1 MKDTPVTPRNSQP
14 DGLTSERGRLTMTP
28 PRRPNRMLAALLAEA
43 DWTPADLSRAVNAL
57 GAAHGLRLRYDR
69 TSVARWLN
77 GARPRPPAG
86 QLICQALSRRIGRR
100 LTPRDTGFADPDTTG
115 GAFTS
120 ALRGG
125 DPVHRLAALCR
136 AETHP
141 ARRADLARTVLS
153 APPPVFT
160 GWGSRPPALPPADPR
175 APQASAAAPAR
186 LEAVAVRSAQLGER
200 YGGAHG
206 RTALAGYLTTEVA
219 PLLTAPAHP
228 AVRRALL
235 TGGAHLTLLLAGR
248 TSETGHPALA
258 QHYYDIALELAHAA
272 GDRGSYAIVLRCLS
286 VQAHQLGDHHQALA
300 LGEAATDIAGSAV
313 PSAVRAYLHA
323 GRAVVRAGAGQSRAA
338 TADLLAAEQHLARAT
353 GPEGPF
359 TSYPET
365 ALRYQRAEVLSYLGD
380 HQAALAELGNSLAC
394 RPADHHK
401 ARTLLHAQL
410 AHTLLALHDVDAAV
424 EHSLH
429 ALRHHRQLTAGSV
442 HGTLPRLAQRL
453 APHQRN
459 PHVKAFR
466 ERLRAT
472 AR

>member
-1 MKDTPVTPRNSQP
+1 
-14 DGLTSERGRLTMTP
+14 MTP

-43 DWTPADLSRAVNAL
+43 DWTATDLARAVNAL
-57 GAAHGLRLRYDR
+57 GASQGVRLRYDR

-86 QLICQALSRRIGRR
+86 QLIGQALGHRVGRR
-100 LTPRDTGFADPDTTG
+100 LTPRDTGFADPDPTG
-115 GAFTS
+115 GTLTTV
-120 ALRGG
+120 LRGG
-125 DPVHRLAALCR
+125 DPVLRLAALCR
-136 AETHP
+136 AETDAAH
-141 ARRADLARTVLS
+141 RADLARTVLS
-153 APPPVFT
+153 APPPSFS
-160 GWGSRPPALPPADPR
+160 GWGSRRPTLPPADLR
-175 APQASAAAPAR
+175 APQASAAAPVR
-186 LEAVAVRSAQLGER
+186 LEAVAIHSAHVGER
-200 YGGAHG
+200 HGGAHG
-206 RTALAGYLTTEVA
+206 RPALAGYLATEVV

-235 TGGAHLTLLLAGR
+235 TAAAHLTLLLAGR
-248 TSETGHPALA
+248 TCETGHPALA
-258 QHYYDIALELAHAA
+258 QHYYDIALELARAA
-272 GDRGSYAIVLRCLS
+272 GDHSSYAIVLRCLS
-286 VQAHQLGDHHQALA
+286 LQAHQLGDHHQALA
-300 LGEAATDIAGSAV
+300 LGEAAIEIAGSAV
-313 PSAVRAYLHA
+313 PSAVRSYLHA

-338 TADLLAAEQHLARAT
+338 AADLLAAEQHLARAT

-365 ALRYQRAEVLSYLGD
+365 ALRYQRAEVLSCLGE
-380 HQAALAELGNSLAC
+380 HKAALGELANSLAC

-410 AHTLLALHDVDAAV
+410 AHTLLALNEVDAAV

-472 AR
+472 AW